1 MLNFTYHNPTKI
13 VFGRGTIAQL
23 PELIPATARVLMTY
37 GGGSIKQN
45 GVHDQVLRA
54 MAGRPLIEFGG
65 IEPNPTYETCL
76 QAVALAKSE
85 GVDYLLAVGGGSVI
99 DGTKFIAAAMKYA
112 GDDPWD
118 LLTDWSKIQQAVP
131 FGTVLTLPGTG
142 SEMNGGSVISRQ
154 SDHQKLFFI
163 SPQTFPAFSIL
174 DPETTFSLPARQFAN
189 GTIDAL
195 VQVLEQYLTYP
206 VDSPLQDRFAEGIML
221 TILEEAP
228 KVVRDPHNYAARA
241 NLMWCATHGLNGLIA
256 CGVPQDW
263 ASHMIGHELT
273 ALYGVDH
280 GRTLALVMPRV
291 MRHQRARKREKL
303 LQYAARVWDLRDG
316 DEDTRIDEAIARTEA
331 FFRELGVSTAM
342 ADHGV
347 PTEAAHLVAQR
358 LADRQMRLGE
368 HEDIGREQVE
378 EILSI

>member
-1 MLNFTYHNPTKI
+1 MMNFVYHNPTKI

-45 GVHDQVLRA
+45 GVYDQVRQA
-54 MAGRPLIEFGG
+54 MTGRTLFEFGG

-76 QAVALAKSE
+76 QAVALAKAE
-85 GVDYLLAVGGGSVI
+85 RLDYLLAVGGGSVI
-99 DGTKFIAAAMKYA
+99 DGTKFIAAALKYA
-112 GDDPWD
+112 GSDPWD
-118 LLTDWSKIQQAVP
+118 LLLDWSKIQQAVP

-154 SDHQKLFFI
+154 TDHQKLFFI
-163 SPQTFPAFSIL
+163 TPVTFPAFSIL
-174 DPETTFSLPARQFAN
+174 DPETTFSLPDRQFAN
-189 GTIDAL
+189 GTIDAF

-206 VDSPLQDRFAEGIML
+206 VDAPLQDRFAEGILL
-221 TILEEAP
+221 TILEETP
-228 KVVRDPHNYAARA
+228 KVLRDPRNYAARA

-280 GRTLALVMPRV
+280 GRTLALVMPRM

-303 LQYAARVWDLRDG
+303 LQYAARVWNLRDG
-316 DEDTRIDEAIARTEA
+316 DEEQRIDEAIARTGA
-331 FFRELGVSTAM
+331 FFQQLGVSTTL

-347 PTEAAHLVAQR
+347 PPEAAGLVAQR
-358 LADRQMRLGE
+358 LADRGLKLGE
-368 HEDIGREQVE
+368 HEDLGSAEVE
-378 EILSI
+378 EILRP